1 MPLMLLTRRAPLL
14 AAVLLVLGGAPAVA
28 QTPSS
33 APPPAPRPAD
43 LAMAAGYKALMV
55 CGAVFNAREAG
66 AERTVESVEAHELVG
81 IYPELDPLV
90 RDMPAVIGESEVRV
104 AWDAAM
110 PPRLALHTPGRGC
123 VIAPVGAE
131 SLPPRAPVAR
141 ADAPAWPTAAPR
153 GDTAALETTLAGA
166 LGDTYGPGVTTALVV
181 VQDGHLVAEHYREG
195 FGPDTPQRTW
205 SVAKSLAGTLIGWV
219 AQQGGFDVAAP
230 AAIPEWATPGD
241 PRAAIT
247 VDQLMRM
254 SSGLTSDTAGNR
266 TDALY
271 FGGVAIAEQTPG
283 WPLIAPP
290 GTRYRYAN
298 NDTLLAIHAI
308 GPALAATPPEVF
320 LDRLGMRDTF
330 IETDWRG
337 GYMLSSQVWSTAR
350 DLARLGQL
358 YVQDGVWEG
367 ERLLPEDWRAYVG
380 GASGPQPN
388 GALGY
393 GATFWL
399 MNRSEGVPADTLAAQ
414 GNRGQYIV
422 IVPSRRIV
430 LVRRGEDPAGRG
442 FDLVA
447 FTRDALAALD

>member
-1 MPLMLLTRRAPLL
+1 MLLTRRAPLL

-110 PPRLALHTPGRGC
+110 PPRLAVHTPGRGC

-181 VQDGHLVAEHYREG
+181 VQDGRLVAERYREG

-205 SVAKSLAGTLIGWV
+205 SVAKSLAGTIIGWV
-219 AQQGGFDVAAP
+219 AQQGGVDVAAP

-308 GPALAATPPEVF
+308 APALAATPPEAF
-320 LDRLGMRDTF
+320 LDRVGMRDTF

-380 GASGPQPN
+380 AASGPQPN

>member
-1 MPLMLLTRRAPLL
+1 MLLTRRAPLL

-153 GDTAALETTLAGA
+153 GDTAALEAMLAGA

-205 SVAKSLAGTLIGWV
+205 SVAKSLAGTLVGWV
-219 AQQGGFDVAAP
+219 AQQGGVDVAAP

-308 GPALAATPPEVF
+308 APALAATPPEAF
-320 LDRLGMRDTF
+320 LDRVGMRDTF

-380 GASGPQPN
+380 AASGPQPN

>member
-1 MPLMLLTRRAPLL
+1 MVLSRRAPLL
-14 AAVLLVLGGAPAVA
+14 AAALLVLGGSPALA
-28 QTPSS
+28 QTPSP

-90 RDMPAVIGESEVRV
+90 RDMPAVVGESEVRV
-104 AWDAAM
+104 AWDAVM
-110 PPRLALHTPGRGC
+110 PPRLAVHTPGRGC

-131 SLPPRAPVAR
+131 SLPPRAPVVR
-141 ADAPAWPTAAPR
+141 AAAPAWPTAAPR
-153 GDTAALETTLAGA
+153 GNTAVLETTLAGA
-166 LGDTYGPGVTTALVV
+166 LGDAYGPGVTTSVVV
-181 VQDGHLVAEHYREG
+181 VQDGRLVAERYREG

-205 SVAKSLAGTLIGWV
+205 SVAKSLAGTLVGWV
-219 AQQGGFDVAAP
+219 AHRTGLDVAAP

-308 GPALAATPPEVF
+308 APALASTPPEVF

-367 ERLLPEDWRAYVG
+367 QRLLPEDWRAYVG
-380 GASGPQPN
+380 AASGPQPN

-442 FDLVA
+442 FDLAA